1 MEPLGDALGPR
12 VFPDGLWV
20 LFGMVALL
28 PTVPLAPVP
37 VAPPE
42 PIEPGVELLDAPAA
56 ELPDALPPA
65 APPPACAS
73 AKVLDMASAPASAI
87 VESFM
92 VIFLS
97 VEPRQ
102 IGRPFYVPPFA
113 RQRREP
119 RTTARASNRWHLR
132 CPIRA
137 RRDRAGPIPNS
148 LQLGPRRAC
157 IEAARQAISCRE
169 VAALDQDQEPGVT
182 GHDTGEGTRVVE
194 RAAKVSTPMD
204 DPYKALRTIQTLAR
218 VALESDDEELSVS
231 PAAPDPQ
238 RHRGGDREGVGEG
251 TVATPRG
258 GMI

>member
-1 MEPLGDALGPR
+1 MFKPEPGPVGAIVEPLGDALGPR

-137 RRDRAGPIPNS
+137 RRDRAAP
-148 LQLGPRRAC
+148 
-157 IEAARQAISCRE
+157 ISCRTQHGARRSSIE
-169 VAALDQDQEPGVT
+169 ATRSAITCWTLAALGQG
-182 GHDTGEGTRVVE
+182 
-194 RAAKVSTPMD
+194 
-204 DPYKALRTIQTLAR
+204 
-218 VALESDDEELSVS
+218 
-231 PAAPDPQ
+231 
-238 RHRGGDREGVGEG
+238 
-251 TVATPRG
+251 
-258 GMI
+258 